1 MLTIE
6 CNNRQTTHLVE
17 ESRLIQAAK
26 RILADAQIT
35 TGEISL
41 AIVDDPRMHELN
53 RQYLQHD
60 YPTDVLSFILEEDE
74 GFLDGEVI
82 VSADYAA
89 REAAQFGWSTDDELL
104 LYVIHG
110 LLHLVGYDDLAP
122 AAKRE
127 MRTQERHY
135 LAVFGLT
142 PRYAAEDE
150 NA

>member
-122 AAKRE
+122 AA
-127 MRTQERHY
+127 
-135 LAVFGLT
+135 
-142 PRYAAEDE
+142 
-150 NA
+150 